1 MEIIPEVKENRYRLE
16 IDLAPYLYDHHFEGK
31 AILPAVEALIVMAKA
46 VKVIYPGNNVSFLSE
61 ARFPRFL
68 TLMPDAKKQTI
79 TMKLKKNDSDVSAM
93 LLTAVKAKNS
103 KISRLIEHAF
113 VEFKKISDFKPVP
126 VPFRDAEK
134 LNGACISISS
144 DTVYRELVVFG
155 KAYQNITGDLSVS
168 SSGALGYLSGGESQ
182 ADEETLGSPFP
193 FDALMHMACVW
204 GQRFADMVAFPVGF
218 EKRIIYQQTKKGGS
232 YLGRVA
238 PKETSE
244 KRLIFDGWIYGTND
258 VLCEAITALEMRDVS
273 GGRLRPPPWIIRG

>member
-1 MEIIPEVKENRYRLE
+1 MEIIPEVNNNHYRLE
-16 IDLAPYLYDHHFEGK
+16 IDLAPYLYDHHFEGR
-31 AILPAVEALIVMAKA
+31 AILPAVEALIIMAKA
-46 VKVIYPGNNVSFLSE
+46 VKVLYPESHVSCLSA

-68 TLMPDAKKQTI
+68 ELAPDAKKQTI
-79 TMKLKKNDSDVSAM
+79 TVKLKKSDSDVSAA
-93 LLTAVKAKNS
+93 LLTAVKAKTN

-113 VEFKKISDFKPVP
+113 VEFNNVSDFKPAP

-134 LNGACISISS
+134 LNGACISIPS

-155 KAYQNITGDLSVS
+155 KAYHNITGDLSVS
-168 SSGALGYLSGGESQ
+168 SSGALGYLSGGKTQ

-218 EKRIIYQQTKKGGS
+218 EKRIIYQQTKKGCS

-238 PKETSE
+238 PKETNK
-244 KRLIFDGWIYGTND
+244 KRLIFDGWIYDAND

-273 GGRLRPPPWIIRG
+273 GGRLRPPPWIS